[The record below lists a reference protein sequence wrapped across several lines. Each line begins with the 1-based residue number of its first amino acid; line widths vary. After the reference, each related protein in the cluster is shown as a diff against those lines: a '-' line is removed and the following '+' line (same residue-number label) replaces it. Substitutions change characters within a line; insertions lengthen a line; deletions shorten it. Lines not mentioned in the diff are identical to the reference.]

1 MGNYRFDDDIHKEKK
16 LPAGQRGIGCGI
28 MIILPLLS
36 YLAAIIL
43 LEIPEIKKF
52 FRASV
57 PSLFG
62 TPNIHPLLWRVKSI
76 TPLLRTIQSWKNVEV
91 NILFGMLI
99 LLFLTGIISV
109 IYAIVFR
116 AMAPPR
122 YSGTNAPPIRRKSK
136 KKSR

>member
-1 MGNYRFDDDIHKEKK
+1 MGDYRFDDDIHKEKK

-28 MIILPLLS
+28 MIILPFMS

-43 LEIPEIKKF
+43 LEIPKIREL

-62 TPNIHPLLWRVKSI
+62 TPSIHPLLWQVKSI
-76 TPLLRTIQSWKNVEV
+76 TPLLRIISSWKNLEV

-99 LLFLTGIISV
+99 LLFLAGIISV

-122 YSGTNAPPIRRKSK
+122 YSGTDAPPIKRKSK